1 MILKGCIVIDEN
13 LLSSLDAKD
22 KESLQLSLKSLI
34 DQTYVIEKEYKSL
47 NESYISLQNFIKD
60 IVETLPNAIWVVD
73 IDNKL
78 FLQNSEAKRL
88 VNLFAYINL
97 EETHK
102 EIEFGN
108 SFYLIKIV
116 KNQDKTIISATDITD
131 EKRKERLAS
140 MGQVAAHLAHEIR
153 NPIGSISLLASSLF
167 KRAEI
172 KNKPIVLEMQKA
184 IWRVERIIKATLLF
198 TKGIQLNT
206 QNFNILELKN
216 ECEQSIEYY
225 TYSKDIK
232 FEFDFCDIFINGD
245 KDLLSLVLQNM
256 IFNAIDAIEESDDE
270 SGKIIIN
277 SYAKNN
283 EIFIDI
289 QDSGIA
295 VKNKN
300 MLFEP
305 FKSTKIKGNGLGL
318 ALSIQIIK
326 AHNGDIIL
334 EENPKKFSIKLNKFE
349 NI

>member
-1 MILKGCIVIDEN
+1 MILKGCILIDEN
-13 LLSSLDAKD
+13 LLNSLNAKD

-47 NESYISLQNFIKD
+47 NESYVSLQNFIKD
-60 IVETLPNAIWVVD
+60 IVETLPNALWVVD
-73 IDNKL
+73 KNNKL

-167 KRAEI
+167 KRAQL
-172 KNKPIVLEMQKA
+172 KNKPIVLEMQRA

-206 QNFNILELKN
+206 QKFNIKELES
-216 ECEQSIEYY
+216 ECKQSIEYY

-232 FEFDFCDIFINGD
+232 FEFSFSDIFINGD

-256 IFNAIDAIEESDDE
+256 IFNAIDAIEESEDE
-270 SGKIIIN
+270 SGEIFIK
-277 SYAKNN
+277 SYEKNN
-283 EIFIDI
+283 QIFIDI
-289 QDSGIA
+289 EDSGIE

-300 MLFEP
+300 LLFEP

-318 ALSIQIIK
+318 ALSIQIVK

-334 EENPKKFSIKLNKFE
+334 RERPKKFSIKLDKNE
-349 NI
+349 NS